1 MRLLSKIPENRPQDW
16 TEIVAELE
24 RILNSGRSATG
35 TSPSPRGISVLRIM
49 FFIGA
54 ALLLIASGI
63 LAYRY
68 YQKQNRPLDIPELN
82 RPLPHG
88 IE

>member
-1 MRLLSKIPENRPQDW
+1 
-16 TEIVAELE
+16 
-24 RILNSGRSATG
+24 
-35 TSPSPRGISVLRIM
+35 M